1 MAKLKRLKYNSDFMS
16 EKMDTYMEQIEDRL
30 SALYA
35 NAAYDVNQK
44 FAEFAKGFEKQD
56 ANMLAQVE
64 AGKISQEEYTQW
76 RSRKMLQDSMYRST
90 VDEMSTMLVN
100 TDVAAMALVNS
111 AMPSVVAQSY
121 NFTQALGFEAA
132 RKAGITQGT
141 FQVYNARSV
150 QKIVKDNPKLLKEVD
165 RDADTK
171 WNREKINREITA
183 GIVQGEPIPKISDRL
198 QRVAHMDNSA
208 ATRNAR
214 TAMTAAENIG
224 RSEAADELK
233 EQGIPMEEVWSATYD
248 DRTRESHL
256 MLDGTVR
263 DENGYFG
270 ADFLIHPLRFPADP
284 DGDPEEIYNCRCRM
298 SLQLKGIDHSNDKEL
313 YEQFMKDNYEDTYD
327 TLKDKDY
334 FDRFEKPDLNPKENE
349 EKPKDF
355 IASKGEQMSSQ
366 EKVRAE
372 EISQMSRDELK
383 REFVDSDSYIYDP
396 KYTSLESERSA
407 LSKETTE
414 LRDERQRLAEELKG
428 ERTIKPKDEWDVSD
442 ELSALLGEKPVA
454 YTERGEEITNLID
467 QIRAKEKPLEG
478 RLMDV
483 RDQMEAIDKKNAIEQ
498 IKEWDS
504 KEHPFEKGD
513 INKEYEGFS
522 TKMDIPAFDSDLQ
535 EGIGFIAEMSP
546 DEYID
551 RIAYDVFGSTR
562 ENTVDIWYD
571 NVKEYASMMANGVK
585 FDMGYI
591 DYKDKGQEGR
601 HRAMAAKL
609 LGIEKI
615 PVYIRGRRP

>member
-1 MAKLKRLKYNSDFMS
+1 MAKLKRLKYNKDYMSD
-16 EKMDTYMEQIEDRL
+16 KMDTYMEQIEDRL

-35 NAAYDVNQK
+35 NAAYDMNQK

-90 VDEMSTMLVN
+90 VDEISTMLVN
-100 TDVAAMALVNS
+100 TDVAAMAMVNS

-132 RKAGITQGT
+132 KKAGMTQGT

-165 RDADTK
+165 KEKDSA
-171 WNREKINREITA
+171 WNRDKINKEITA

-198 QRVAHMDNSA
+198 QRVAHMDNNA

-263 DENGYFG
+263 DEDGYFG

-313 YEQFMKDNYEDTYD
+313 YEQFMKDNFPETWKN
-327 TLKDKDY
+327 LQ
-334 FDRFEKPDLNPKENE
+334 ENE
-349 EKPKDF
+349 GYQAKQEQEKKALERKERLL
-355 IASKGEQMSSQ
+355 ASKE
-366 EKVRAE
+366 EK
-372 EISQMSRDELK
+372 
-383 REFVDSDSYIYDP
+383 
-396 KYTSLESERSA
+396 
-407 LSKETTE
+407 
-414 LRDERQRLAEELKG
+414 
-428 ERTIKPKDEWDVSD
+428 
-442 ELSALLGEKPVA
+442 
-454 YTERGEEITNLID
+454 LI
-467 QIRAKEKPLEG
+467 P
-478 RLMDV
+478 
-483 RDQMEAIDKKNAIEQ
+483 
-498 IKEWDS
+498 
-504 KEHPFEKGD
+504 P
-513 INKEYEGFS
+513 
-522 TKMDIPAFDSDLQ
+522 P
-535 EGIGFIAEMSP
+535 
-546 DEYID
+546 
-551 RIAYDVFGSTR
+551 
-562 ENTVDIWYD
+562 
-571 NVKEYASMMANGVK
+571 
-585 FDMGYI
+585 
-591 DYKDKGQEGR
+591 
-601 HRAMAAKL
+601 
-609 LGIEKI
+609 EKI
-615 PVYIRGRRP
+615 SL